1 MAVEITDNTDEH
13 RYEVAQGLLAL
24 EEHLLSHLAFEEQS
38 LGPLLSTWDS
48 WPQE

>member
-1 MAVEITDNTDEH
+1 
-13 RYEVAQGLLAL
+13 LLDL
-24 EEHLLSHLAFEEQS
+24 EEHLLSHLAFEEQT